1 MVLKGSMFFPFQ
13 YKNSYIIIVFKILL
27 LICNQKVLRQLK
39 GNSLTTVQSQRE
51 NKALYNILLGLSVI
65 FDMVKN

>member
-1 MVLKGSMFFPFQ
+1 MVLKGSMFFLFQ

>member
-1 MVLKGSMFFPFQ
+1 MIQK

-27 LICNQKVLRQLK
+27 LICNQKVLRHLK
-39 GNSLTTVQSQRE
+39 GNSLPTVQSQRE
-51 NKALYNILLGLSVI
+51 NKALYDILLGLSVI

>member
-1 MVLKGSMFFPFQ
+1 MIQK

-27 LICNQKVLRQLK
+27 LICNQKVLRHLK
-39 GNSLTTVQSQRE
+39 GNSLPTVQSQRE
-51 NKALYNILLGLSVI
+51 NKALHNVLLGLSVI

>member
-1 MVLKGSMFFPFQ
+1 MIQK